1 MDMSKKI
8 KALLAYN
15 ESSARQYALHINTS
29 PQSLAGKFKRNTW
42 NVEDLEKLA
51 EFTGSQLII
60 QFVNKDGTKI

>member
-1 MDMSKKI
+1 MSKKI

-15 ESSARQYALHINTS
+15 ESSARQYALHINTR